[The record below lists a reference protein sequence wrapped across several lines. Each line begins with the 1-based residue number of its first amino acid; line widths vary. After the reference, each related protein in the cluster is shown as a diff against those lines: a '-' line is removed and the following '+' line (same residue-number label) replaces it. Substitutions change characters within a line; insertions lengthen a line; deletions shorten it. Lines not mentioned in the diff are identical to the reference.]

1 MNGRRLRLFSEP
13 IMRTYELGRGKKC
26 RGRARASVHFLS
38 VKGKEI
44 SSEFARIRVF
54 HDVDERGT
62 WRKCLPLLRKDR
74 SIWQML
80 QCVMPN
86 AITFPLT

>member
-1 MNGRRLRLFSEP
+1 
-13 IMRTYELGRGKKC
+13 MRTYELGKGKKVQ
-26 RGRARASVHFLS
+26 GTSERAFFLS

-44 SSEFARIRVF
+44 SSEFARIRLF
-54 HDVDERGT
+54 LDVDKRGT